1 MPISAWKVRTNLSA
15 GRGAIGNEPY
25 FTSQAGYIWSPQEYA
40 AVFNEF
46 AAAMGKAIQI
56 WNLFLKDQMVSATG
70 ATDISAFATFSPSS
84 RELSVYFVNSN
95 DEPVSV
101 NLNVLNYIT
110 YVQNEK
116 WVLQGTGAA
125 DPNPILTQGNP
136 ASYEGGEVSLTLD
149 PYSVT
154 VIALTPAAE

>member
-1 MPISAWKVRTNLSA
+1 METKLQLQNT
-15 GRGAIGNEPY
+15 
-25 FTSQAGYIWSPQEYA
+25 
-40 AVFNEF
+40 
-46 AAAMGKAIQI
+46 GK
-56 WNLFLKDQMVSATG
+56 G
-70 ATDISAFATFSPSS
+70 AFARIQGCIYRRGS
-84 RELSVYFVNSN
+84 RGVRLIVNSN